1 MAWEEASVVIKMGNK
16 TLPRQYLNALGRELV
31 QIILKRTADGKD
43 RYGNAFVG
51 YSKEYKESDDFKLT
65 GKSPSNVN
73 LRLSGDMLAD
83 LGVISARNGRIILGF
98 ESEEQRAKAHGHITG
113 KEGTGKLPV
122 RDFLGISKEELAQ
135 AMRKVPPPK
144 KLKEAFLEAKDML
157 LRDLDGYDFTIEDA
171 VEFADLMAS
180 DAEIYD

>member
-1 MAWEEASVVIKMGNK
+1 MAWEEASVVVKLKDKNVSK
-16 TLPRQYLNALGRELV
+16 QYMHALGRELV
-31 QIILKRTADGKD
+31 QIILKRTAAGKD
-43 RYGNAFVG
+43 KHGKAFVG
-51 YSKEYKESDDFKLT
+51 YSKEYKASDDFKLT

-83 LGVISARNGRIILGF
+83 LGVISARNGRIIIGF

-113 KEGTGKLPV
+113 KEGSGKLPV
-122 RDFLGISKEELAQ
+122 RDFLGISQEELAQ

-157 LRDLDGYDFTIEDA
+157 LRDLEGYDFTLEDA